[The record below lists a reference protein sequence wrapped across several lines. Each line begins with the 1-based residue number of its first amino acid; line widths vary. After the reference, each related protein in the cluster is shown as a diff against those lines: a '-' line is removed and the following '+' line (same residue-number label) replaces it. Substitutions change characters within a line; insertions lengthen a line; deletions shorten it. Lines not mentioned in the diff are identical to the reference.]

1 MAAAITSCAFKFA
14 RDKLAEILQKNPHQR
29 TFYATL
35 ESKDKD
41 FRTFVILDKLCD
53 DFEEMNPDIRNEED
67 EIISA
72 VSKFEPLKQ
81 GNDNKHLYQ
90 KILLC

>member
-14 RDKLAEILQKNPHQR
+14 RDKLAEILQKNPQQR

-53 DFEEMNPDIRNEED
+53 DFEEMNPDIRNQEN

-81 GNDNKHLYQ
+81 ANDNKHLY
-90 KILLC
+90 